1 MNTYADELK
10 LAKNIAVEVGTYQ
23 LKEQKN
29 ISSISL
35 KSDRSPVT
43 EVDENSE
50 KMIRDAI
57 CAAYPQDG
65 FLGEEGGEKSGS
77 NQRKWIVDPIDG
89 TRPYI
94 RGIPTFSTLIALE
107 DAGRIVAGVV
117 NLPALGECYYA
128 ARGSGAYCNGAPV
141 QVSSTP
147 NISKAMGAF
156 LGLTE
161 TYPDTRGETLLR
173 LSRDIDYTYGF
184 MDAYSYMAVASG
196 KLDLCVGLIDFPWDR
211 APAAIII
218 EEAGGVATDIFGDA
232 SIYGSSYVVSNGRFH
247 KEILDYFNKGE

>member
-1 MNTYADELK
+1 VNTYADELK
-10 LAKNIAVEVGTYQ
+10 LAKNIAVEVGDYQ

-50 KMIRDAI
+50 KMIKDAI
-57 CAAYPQDG
+57 CAAYPRDG
-65 FLGEEGGEKSGS
+65 FWGEEGGERSGS

-94 RGIPTFSTLIALE
+94 KGIPTFSTLIALE

-128 ARGSGAYCNGAPV
+128 ARGSGAFCNGKAI

-147 NISKAMGAF
+147 TLPHAMGAF

-161 TYPDTRGETLLR
+161 TSPDTRVKNLLR
-173 LSRDIDYTYGF
+173 LARDIDYTYGF

-196 KLDLCVGLIDFPWDR
+196 KLDLCAGLIDFPWDR
-211 APAAIII
+211 APAAVII
-218 EEAGGVATDIFGDA
+218 EEAGGMATDISGDT

-247 KEILDYFNKGE
+247 EEILNYFIKGE